1 MDSADPSDTG
11 TCTTSS
17 RSKVTKLTNWKRF
30 ANIPDSVNITGIVQ
44 AVQWCDY
51 VVLLDDKNT
60 IYLYHLKWGIWSSM
74 NSINLRTAAGGC
86 PLGIFRKELI
96 MIASGGS
103 GIYTFSME
111 TGHWMPHKSLNTTF
125 AGTAN
130 QVILATTSDQQS
142 LLLLFQTAK
151 KELYL
156 RQYSG
161 SSWSKAEQLK
171 TAFLG
176 SVGIKVSYA
185 IVKANLC
192 VYTGSNKVYI
202 VHTQLKEGVKVM
214 VTDVN
219 LPRSLTMSTICGVND
234 TLFSFGG
241 RDIDNQ
247 PSSDIYRYNPDTKNW
262 QPAGYMRSCR
272 FSVIISPFI
281 RDSKNET
288 EVFVIGGYFGG
299 TTTPN
304 TLLTCRIAE
313 TCEVSSSDD

>member
-1 MDSADPSDTG
+1 M
-11 TCTTSS
+11 
-17 RSKVTKLTNWKRF
+17 
-30 ANIPDSVNITGIVQ
+30 
-44 AVQWCDY
+44 
-51 VVLLDDKNT
+51 VVDELN
-60 IYLYHLKWGIWSSM
+60 SM
-74 NSINLRTAAGGC
+74 NLCTAAGGC
-86 PLGIFRKELI
+86 PLGIFGKELI
-96 MIASGGS
+96 MVASGGS

-111 TGHWMPHKSLNTTF
+111 TGHWMPHESLNITF

-142 LLLLFQTAK
+142 LLVLLQTAK

-176 SVGIKVSYA
+176 SVGMKISYA
-185 IVKANLC
+185 IVQADLC
-192 VYTGSNKVYI
+192 VYTGNNKVYI

-214 VTDVN
+214 VTDVS

-241 RDIDNQ
+241 RDLDDQ
-247 PSSDIYRYNPDTKNW
+247 PSSDINRYNPGTKKW
-262 QPAGYMRSCR
+262 EPAGYMRSCR

-288 EVFVIGGYFGG
+288 EVFVVGGYFGG